1 MLLKALGTENTHS
14 SIPGV
19 SFKNCLKKCTSIVI
33 DFLVVFPDEKLMQ
46 NSVFIMKMMP
56 KRTTKL

>member
-1 MLLKALGTENTHS
+1 MVLQSTRWLALGYFTYFFS
-14 SIPGV
+14 YGI
-19 SFKNCLKKCTSIVI
+19 
-33 DFLVVFPDEKLMQ
+33 FPDEKLMQ